1 MPAGLV
7 AWAGHALHAP
17 MLVSR
22 VVLDH
27 VPSPHGISFPALH
40 QNPAGQTS
48 HWSALLRPSLRPTV
62 PAAHGVG
69 AELPALQKAKSVQ
82 LAQFV
87 ALSLPW

>member
-22 VVLDH
+22 VVLDQ
-27 VPSPHGISFPALH
+27 VPSAHGISFPALH
-40 QNPAGQTS
+40 QKPAGQSS
-48 HWSALLRPSLRPTV
+48 HWSALLRPSMRPTV
-62 PAAHGVG
+62 PAVHGVG
-69 AELPALQKAKSVQ
+69 AELPTPQNEKSVQ
-82 LAQFV
+82 AVQFV